1 MKKLISRKKYIEEL
15 YKLKDHVD
23 VIKVISGI
31 MRCGK
36 STLIK
41 QFVISLRSEGIRN
54 EDIVYLDFDS
64 FCKIREHSELCSFLE
79 KNTSGRR
86 TYIFLDNILKVKD
99 WEQTIEWIRIN
110 LDADLYITC
119 SNANRFAPDMI
130 TGTHTIRILPIS
142 FKEFVELNPCDISYA
157 SMKSRYNDYVRIGSL
172 PIVRTNMEPE
182 IVNEL
187 LNGILNSILIREL
200 APWNEIRNFDTF
212 NDVIRYTFENCG
224 SLISP
229 ANMAGKLGLKNQK
242 AVDSYLVALEE
253 VHIINRVPRYD
264 LKTKQEMKTN
274 AKYYLTD
281 LGLRCAFTEYDDH
294 DAKRILENIVF
305 IELLRR
311 GYSIMIGS
319 YKGTEISFIA
329 KKNNDTDYYQV
340 AISLTEDI
348 TDNEIEALMSVN
360 GHSKTIITKDDEK
373 YNNPEGIRIM
383 NYIDF
388 LMND

>member
-1 MKKLISRKKYIEEL
+1 
-15 YKLKDHVD
+15 
-23 VIKVISGI
+23 
-31 MRCGK
+31 
-36 STLIK
+36 
-41 QFVISLRSEGIRN
+41 
-54 EDIVYLDFDS
+54 
-64 FCKIREHSELCSFLE
+64 
-79 KNTSGRR
+79 
-86 TYIFLDNILKVKD
+86 
-99 WEQTIEWIRIN
+99 
-110 LDADLYITC
+110 
-119 SNANRFAPDMI
+119 
-130 TGTHTIRILPIS
+130 
-142 FKEFVELNPCDISYA
+142 
-157 SMKSRYNDYVRIGSL
+157 
-172 PIVRTNMEPE
+172 RTNMEPE

-212 NDVIRYTFENCG
+212 NDVIGYTFENCG

-229 ANMAGKLGLKNQK
+229 ANMAGKLGLNNQK

-253 VHIINRVPRYD
+253 VHLINRVPRFD
-264 LKTKQEMKTN
+264 LRTKQEMKTN

-281 LGLRCAFTEYDDH
+281 LGLRCAFTEYDDQ

-311 GYSIMIGS
+311 GYSVMIGS

-329 KKNNDTDYYQV
+329 KKDNDIDYYQV
-340 AISLTEDI
+340 AISLIEDI

>member
-212 NDVIRYTFENCG
+212 NDVIGYTFENCG

-229 ANMAGKLGLKNQK
+229 ANMAGKLGLNNQK

-253 VHIINRVPRYD
+253 VHLINRVPRYD
-264 LKTKQEMKTN
+264 LRTKQEMKTN

-281 LGLRCAFTEYDDH
+281 LGLRCAFTEYDDQ

-311 GYSIMIGS
+311 GYSVMIGS

-329 KKNNDTDYYQV
+329 KKDNDIDYYQV
-340 AISLTEDI
+340 AISLIEDI